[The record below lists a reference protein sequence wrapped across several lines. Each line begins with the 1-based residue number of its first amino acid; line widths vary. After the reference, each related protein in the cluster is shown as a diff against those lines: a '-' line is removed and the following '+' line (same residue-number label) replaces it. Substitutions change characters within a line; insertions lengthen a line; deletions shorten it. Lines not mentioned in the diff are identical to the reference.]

1 MMSGISAKRLTFAVF
16 VFILLD
22 LSILGINY
30 WITYQ
35 MSEDAVV
42 INLSGRQRMLSQ
54 RITKVLLQ
62 ITPDNSTEQRQTLE
76 KELKLSFKLFFTTL
90 DGFAKGGSVTGGDS
104 KPVNINRLNNANAQ
118 ALIQQTQLILGELLT
133 QWHNYVD
140 ANTPIADEPIE
151 RFRQQATAHNLAVLD
166 LMNRLTTELEHDSQR
181 RANLLRLI
189 QTIIFFVALLNF
201 TVIVRGMYQQTRQAL
216 VMSEHF
222 NSLAMHD
229 ALTGLSNRRDFSAQL
244 SHQLNNHTLTMPNHH
259 FALIM
264 LDLDGFKPVND
275 TFGHEAGDEVLQ
287 TISQRLKG
295 QTRADDTVARL
306 GGDEFALIYAGIESE
321 ENVQKLATRL
331 LHTINK
337 PIVLANQKTVHV
349 SASIGVALYP
359 KAKIKKIDEL
369 IELADAAMYQA
380 KREGKGRV
388 VFAD

>member
-62 ITPDNSTEQRQTLE
+62 ITPDNSSEQRQALE

>member
-62 ITPDNSTEQRQTLE
+62 ITPDNSSEQRQALE

-90 DGFAKGGSVTGGDS
+90 DGFAKGGSVTGGDG

-133 QWHNYVD
+133 QWHKY
-140 ANTPIADEPIE
+140 ANTDTPITDAPIE
-151 RFRQQATAHNLAVLD
+151 RFRQQATAQNLAVLD